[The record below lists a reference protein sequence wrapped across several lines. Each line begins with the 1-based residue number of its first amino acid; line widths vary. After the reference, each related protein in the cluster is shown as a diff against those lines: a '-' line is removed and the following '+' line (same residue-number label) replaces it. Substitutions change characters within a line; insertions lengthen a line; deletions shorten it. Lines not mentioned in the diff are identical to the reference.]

1 MKIGIVGAGP
11 IVEVFLEA
19 VKRIDSIH
27 PAAICVRERRKD
39 RALELSERYGIRR
52 QYTDYKRM
60 LNNPEIDFVYIAL
73 PNRLHYEYAAQALE
87 NHVNVLLEKPAVL
100 TAAEFAELARLAE
113 ENRLFLFECIT
124 TVHLPNFQDMKK
136 RIGEIGTIHTVEANY
151 TQYSSRYDQ
160 FRQGVVTN
168 IFNPAM
174 GGGALMDINQY
185 NVHFAVG
192 MWGEPEDVCYY
203 PNISSNGIDTSGVL
217 ILRYRNFLC
226 SCIGAKD
233 SHGISHVAIHGENGY
248 IHMNSAPNECGCYE
262 IKTTNGDETVNLQKQ
277 DNRLYYELCEFSD
290 IYDRRDYKKRNLFL
304 EHSGRVAGVLEKAR
318 KFARMSF

>member
-1 MKIGIVGAGP
+1 MKIGIVGAGK

-19 VKRIDSIH
+19 VKRIDSLH
-27 PAAICVRERRKD
+27 PVAICVREGRMS
-39 RALELSERYGIRR
+39 RALELSERHGISR
-52 QYTDYKRM
+52 QYTDYERM
-60 LNNPEIDFVYIAL
+60 LNDPEIDFVYIAL
-73 PNRLHYEYAAQALE
+73 PNRLHYEYAAQALK

-100 TAAEFAELARLAE
+100 TASEFTVLARLAE

-124 TVHLPNFQDMKK
+124 TVHMPNFQDMKK

-160 FRQGVVTN
+160 LRQGVVTN

-203 PNISSNGIDTSGVL
+203 PNISNEIDTSGIL
-217 ILRYRNFLC
+217 ILRYQNFLC

-233 SHGISHVAIHGENGY
+233 SYGVSHVAIHGENGY
-248 IHMNSAPNECGCYE
+248 IHMDSAPNECGCYE
-262 IKTTNGDETVNLQKQ
+262 IKTVNGVENVNLQKQ
-277 DNRLYYELCEFSD
+277 NNRLYYELCEFLD
-290 IYDRRDYKKRNLFL
+290 IYNRRDYEKRNLLL
-304 EHSGRVAGVLEKAR
+304 EHSGLVTGVLEKAR